1 MPRYTFNGTTCGPDN
16 DNLTPEGLVI
26 RPAVGCERNRV
37 AWINRL
43 STSGNGPASQP
54 FCAVWG
60 KDWAQAEA
68 RALWICR
75 LLHTFEG
82 E

>member
-1 MPRYTFNGTTCGPDN
+1 MARDTFNGTTCGPDN
-16 DNLTPEGLVI
+16 ANLAPTGLQIAPAKEG
-26 RPAVGCERNRV
+26 ERHRV

-43 STSGNGPASQP
+43 STGNGPASTP